1 MRILKTCNDKVIHHS
16 DCILVE
22 DVLCLLDRVV
32 KHLSDKVVKPELVD
46 AIITLNAALKIHGE
60 EIETSNKAKMD
71 RYQVY

>member
-1 MRILKTCNDKVIHHS
+1 M
-16 DCILVE
+16 
-22 DVLCLLDRVV
+22 LCLLDRVV